1 MMFTPVHLNDNWL
14 VGMNV
19 WFVIQRT
26 VLKPGAEE
34 LSTSKIDELIKE
46 IQIFYLLS
54 DADRKL
60 TWDESKFIEDFI

>member
-1 MMFTPVHLNDNWL
+1 MFTPVHLNDNWL

-26 VLKPGAEE
+26 MLKPVSGE